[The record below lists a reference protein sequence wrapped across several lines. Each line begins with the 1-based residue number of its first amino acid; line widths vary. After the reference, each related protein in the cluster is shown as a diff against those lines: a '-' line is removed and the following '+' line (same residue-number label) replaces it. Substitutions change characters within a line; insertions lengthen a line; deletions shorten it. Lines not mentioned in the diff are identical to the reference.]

1 MSRQFVS
8 ISQMKSRSKISLN
21 ALKTFEVVARHNNMS
36 TASLELAVT
45 PGAVSRQI
53 SELQSVVSFDL
64 FFGPRTNRSLTD
76 KGRQLAATLTSA
88 LDDIDATLLA
98 LDETRD
104 TILDVACL
112 STMAVRWLIP
122 RLHRHRSEHPNIDLR
137 LSTSPRSPDRMR
149 NRIDVSISVQPL
161 TASLRPQDTVLFEE
175 SLGPVFKP
183 GLLRHCSEPNDFSK
197 LQLLTTKTRPHAWQE
212 WQAQL
217 GSCPIQLTNQSEFE
231 HLSLAIEAAAN
242 GLGVCVTPEHLVESD
257 IGNGRLIAP
266 LGFRKSGYVYV
277 AQAHGRQ
284 KRRSESFIDWLSRDL
299 VTS

>member
-1 MSRQFVS
+1 MR

-21 ALKTFEVVARHNNMS
+21 ALKTFEAVARHDSMS
-36 TASLELAVT
+36 TAALELGVT

-64 FFGPRTNRSLTD
+64 FLGTRSNRSLTD
-76 KGRQLAATLTSA
+76 EGRQLAATLTSA
-88 LDDIDATLLA
+88 LDEIDATLLT

-122 RLHRHRSEHPNIDLR
+122 RLHRFRSECPNVDLR
-137 LSTSPRSPDRMR
+137 LSTSPSSPDRLR
-149 NRIDVSISVQPL
+149 NRIDVSISVLPP
-161 TASLRPQDTVLFEE
+161 TASPEAQDTVLFEE
-175 SLGPVFKP
+175 TLGPVLQP
-183 GLLRHCSEPNDFSK
+183 GLLRQCSGPNDLSR
-197 LQLLTTKTRPHAWQE
+197 LPLLTTKTRPQAWQE

-217 GSCPIQLTNQSEFE
+217 GLRFIQMSNQNEFE

-242 GLGVCVTPEHLVESD
+242 GLGVCVSPQHLVADD
-257 IGNGRLIAP
+257 IRTGRLIAP
-266 LGFRKSGYVYV
+266 LGFQQSGYIYV

-284 KRRSESFIDWLSRDL
+284 KRRSASFIDWLSRDL
-299 VTS
+299 ASG